1 MKMKNANNTLLASLA
16 VFREL
21 YNSKKDVYG
30 VIASFLK
37 DLIKNQNL
45 YSFNLNEIHD
55 KFNTAFEFDIPRAVI
70 KTSLGRLDFLEH
82 IKTDYVVKDIS
93 KVTDNDFDEKQNNIS
108 SKNERILDKLYL
120 FIEVEKNIK
129 LTEQNKEVIQN
140 NFCNFL
146 IDESNGSEYLE
157 YIASF
162 IIENEDNE
170 DFRNQLNLIREGVI
184 LYSGIK
190 FNHNINDVGSWRT
203 DLTIYLETEILFN
216 IAGYNGELHKIL
228 VLDLLDL
235 FREVNQK
242 AKKKLIKLKYFRESR
257 DEIEDFFTKA
267 RYLLEGNEMPNPD
280 VTAMVE
286 ILNGC
291 SSASDILDKKS
302 DFYTLLKSKGILEDD
317 YDKYFEPYN
326 HQFNII
332 NSDIIEDV
340 SKEIDRDATD
350 YLRLLNF
357 ISIHRKEA
365 NTNNFDN
372 IGYILLSGN
381 AVTLKVA
388 WNDLL
393 KDTGNVPLA
402 THLSFLTNKFWFKL
416 NKGFGK
422 NSLPKSFDVITKA
435 QISLSKLL
443 NDTVGE
449 KYSELQDEFKK
460 GKLSEEQAKARVVNL
475 RNQVRN
481 PEEIKEDTVKDVLSV
496 ISEDSLEKFVEEQEH
511 FKIKAEKQ
519 EIENTQLKKDL
530 EKEKQEVEKAKQIQ
544 DNLNSEIISSKE
556 KLLNEKKKSIDI
568 LIAQK
573 KPIDSIVERK
583 ILTYKILSVI
593 ILFVLFGSSYFLI
606 WKFGWDKLEKWTWII
621 SVTIPLFFSI
631 AYMILNEKT
640 INPVK
645 MIEAKK
651 KQIRSYSYDKF
662 NFNKDLLDELENE
675 KNSLINE
682 LKVLNAS
689 S

>member
-1 MKMKNANNTLLASLA
+1 MNEKNANNTLLASLA

-55 KFNTAFEFDIPRAVI
+55 KFNTAYEFDIPRAVI
-70 KTSLGRLDFLEH
+70 KTSLGRLEYLEH
-82 IKTDYVVKDIS
+82 TKTDYVVKDIT
-93 KVTDNDFDEKQNNIS
+93 KVTDTDFDEKQSHIS
-108 SKNERILDKLYL
+108 SNNERILDKLYS
-120 FIEVEKNIK
+120 FVEAEKSII
-129 LTEQNKEVIQN
+129 LSEQNKKVIQN

-228 VLDLLDL
+228 VLDLLNL

-242 AKKKLIKLKYFRESR
+242 AKQKLIKLKYFRESR

-332 NSDIIEDV
+332 NSEIIENV
-340 SKEIDRDATD
+340 SKEIDKDATN

-365 NTNNFDN
+365 NSNNFDN
-372 IGYILLSGN
+372 IGTILLSGN
-381 AVTLKVA
+381 AITLKVS

-443 NDTVGE
+443 NDSVGE
-449 KYSELQDEFKK
+449 KYSELQDKFKK
-460 GKLSEEQAKARVVNL
+460 GELSEEQAKARVVNL

-496 ISEDSLEKFVEEQEH
+496 ITEDSLGKFVEEQEH

-519 EIENTQLKKDL
+519 VKENIELKESITQKDAVIENKIEQ
-530 EKEKQEVEKAKQIQ
+530 QR
-544 DNLNSEIISSKE
+544 
-556 KLLNEKKKSIDI
+556 LLNDSLLNTKKELLDEKMKLKET
-568 LIAQK
+568 LEGQK
-573 KPIDSIVERK
+573 KPLDK
-583 ILTYKILSVI
+583 IAKRRYRNFKIYIASFI
-593 ILFVLFGSSYFLI
+593 ILYYLVLVVSIFY
-606 WKFGWDKLEKWTWII
+606 FGWDKMEKYTFII
-621 SVTIPLFFSI
+621 GLIPVVVSVLYLLFF
-631 AYMILNEKT
+631 EKN
-640 INPVK
+640 INPTKFLNKRNSEYFKKIYVEFAFEIDKLQVTNTEIEK
-645 MIEAKK
+645 MKLEIER
-651 KQIRSYSYDKF
+651 I
-662 NFNKDLLDELENE
+662 
-675 KNSLINE
+675 
-682 LKVLNAS
+682 NAS